1 MLLAHIG
8 VSDFESI
15 LCYQACFI
23 VGPFEPMKGFFFYET
38 CCICLSGWR
47 WSCTLL
53 FEPLCS
59 SFSGMPC
66 GFAILRLSDP
76 EQDFVFMGLFIPD
89 ILEAAA
95 CPFQPD

>member
-1 MLLAHIG
+1 M
-8 VSDFESI
+8 
-15 LCYQACFI
+15 
-23 VGPFEPMKGFFFYET
+23 
-38 CCICLSGWR
+38 
-47 WSCTLL
+47 

-76 EQDFVFMGLFIPD
+76 EQDFVFMGLFILD